1 MTPAILLARQQRVAH
16 RIHEYAHDPASSSY
30 GLEAADKLG
39 IDPRRVF
46 KTLVVAI
53 DSGRLAVAVIPVC
66 EQLNLKQF
74 ARAAGAKKAA
84 MADPAAA
91 QRATGYVTG
100 GISPLGQKKRLT
112 TLIDASA
119 RDLDTLCVSAGRRG
133 LEIELAPVDL
143 ARLTAA
149 RFHPL
154 CSDQNGC
161 PTP

>member
-1 MTPAILLARQQRVAH
+1 MTPAILLARQQRVTH
-16 RIHEYAHDPASSSY
+16 RIHEYTHDPASSSY

-39 IDPRRVF
+39 IDPWRVF

-53 DSGRLAVAVIPVC
+53 DSGALAVGVIPVC
-66 EQLNLKQF
+66 AQLNLKQF

-112 TLIDASA
+112 TLIDTSA
-119 RDLDTLCVSAGRRG
+119 RDLDTLYVSAGRRG

-143 ARLTAA
+143 ARLTGA

-154 CSDQNGC
+154 CSD
-161 PTP
+161 